1 MIIPRIRRL
10 YSTSTRRCY
19 GVHPPRHR
27 LARSLTDADTNDIQL
42 SCISLYFAVAAGNDV
57 TLIPLDPPPLN
68 PSSPVHDSR
77 PFFVRDGRREG
88 LLTATASARAA
99 AGRFPGTTGRKIL
112 HLRAIVCCRVGT
124 SPDSCSHSYGAH
136 LRVGGRLSLYEAG
149 GCGVGGTRGTGDPS
163 TLVHRGRVPPTIS
176 PKM

>member
-57 TLIPLDPPPLN
+57 TFIPLDPPPSTPPP
-68 PSSPVHDSR
+68 PSTTPGHSSS
-77 PFFVRDGRREG
+77 
-88 LLTATASARAA
+88 ATAGGKGCSRRRRQRGQPAAVFLEQPVERFSVCVLSSAVA
-99 AGRFPGTTGRKIL
+99 
-112 HLRAIVCCRVGT
+112 
-124 SPDSCSHSYGAH
+124 S
-136 LRVGGRLSLYEAG
+136 
-149 GCGVGGTRGTGDPS
+149 
-163 TLVHRGRVPPTIS
+163 VHRPIAALIVTALTFGSAVGFPCTRPGGVV
-176 PKM
+176 